1 MVRSLFFY
9 IIFYFGIV
17 LIFIIGIPA
26 LLLPNNIILWL
37 GKISGYWLILC
48 LKFLLNTKIKVIGK
62 ENIIQDENYFIAC
75 AHQSIFE
82 TFFLQTI
89 FKSPIFILKKELLKI
104 PIFGWHLKKINS
116 ISIERNK
123 TTKENLGFYDNILN
137 IIQHTKRPLIIF
149 PQGTR
154 TPSEIKIPFKKGV
167 GRIYEQLNL
176 KCLPIALNSGNTWPK
191 NGKLNPNKEI
201 IISILQPLMPG
212 IGEKKFL
219 FKFLNL
225 VSYTKLYKLPLN
237 YR

>member
-1 MVRSLFFY
+1 MLRSLLFY
-9 IIFYFGIV
+9 TIFYLGIIF
-17 LIFIIGIPA
+17 IFIIGVPA
-26 LLLPNNIILWL
+26 LLLPNKIILIL
-37 GKISGYWLILC
+37 GKLSGYWLMLC
-48 LKFLLNTKIKVIGK
+48 LKLILNTKIEVIGK
-62 ENIIQDENYFIAC
+62 DNILKNENYFIAS

-123 TTKENLGFYDNILN
+123 TTKENLGFYEN
-137 IIQHTKRPLIIF
+137 IINIIKKSNRPLIIF

-167 GRIYEQLNL
+167 GKIYENLNM

-191 NGKLNPNKEI
+191 NGKLIPNKKI
-201 IISILQPLMPG
+201 IISILKPLMPG
-212 IGEKKFL
+212 IDKNKFIKTL
-219 FKFLNL
+219 EDSIYQEIDKINL
-225 VSYTKLYKLPLN
+225 S
-237 YR
+237 